1 MGVIYK
7 FRGRE
12 LGLAIAHSEPIVRAA
27 GLVSRQTGR
36 LAGPARLCGAGG
48 DSEPCVA

>member
-36 LAGPARLCGAGG
+36 LAGRLGYV
-48 DSEPCVA
+48 ERVAIRNPV